1 MNEMVEEL
9 ANKWEVAQRTMT
21 TKELADVLGVDV
33 KTIQRAVDSLDINVA
48 RVGSNHTMV
57 FTEEQATAIKIAIEN
72 HSKVNAL
79 TPKTTLEK
87 QLIIQ
92 QAMQLQQEMIAEL
105 QNKVAKLE
113 PAAEFAYQICSSK
126 DAIDIGN
133 CAKVLNRNIGRNRL
147 FEFLR
152 NKNIL
157 QQDNIPYQKYIDSG
171 YFRVIETKFTIPSGE
186 TKISLKTLV
195 LQKGVAYINKL
206 LKEEH
211 NENKSV
217 C

>member
-92 QAMQLQQEMIAEL
+92 QAMQLQQEMITEL
-105 QNKVAKLE
+105 QDKVAKLE

>member
-1 MNEMVEEL
+1 MNEIINTL
-9 ANKWEVAQRTMT
+9 ADDWERVQQTMT
-21 TKELADVLGVDV
+21 TKQLADALGVDA
-33 KTIQRAVDSLDINVA
+33 KTIQRAASSLDMNVA
-48 RVGSNHTMV
+48 RVGNNHTMV
-57 FTEEQATAIKIAIEN
+57 FTEEQATAIKLAIQN
-72 HSKVNAL
+72 HSKVNEL
-79 TPKTTLEK
+79 TPKTNLEK

-105 QNKVAKLE
+105 QDKVAKLE

-157 QQDNIPYQKYIDSG
+157 QPDNIPYQKYIDSG
-171 YFRVIETKFTIPSGE
+171 YFRVIETKFVIPSGE

-206 LKEEH
+206 LREAGA
-211 NENKSV
+211 
-217 C
+217 

>member
-105 QNKVAKLE
+105 QDKVAKLE

-171 YFRVIETKFTIPSGE
+171 YFRVIETKFVIPSGE

-206 LKEEH
+206 LKEAEA
-211 NENKSV
+211 
-217 C
+217 